1 MNYATP
7 TQEYARDEDRAFISN
22 KAFLPYLTMGVESLS
37 I

>member
-22 KAFLPYLTMGVESLS
+22 KLTLS
-37 I
+37 HSPWELRALAS